1 MPAPFKPVIR
11 DELDVSNFAEEF
23 TEMDPTYSPAA
34 LPQNCD
40 RIFQV
45 GGIPMRD
52 AAFCPP
58 PLMSQDSFYAVV
70 RVGRGRRQTK
80 NGIMH
85 RLLLSAAIFDILESS
100 SEVLTVLKSL
110 L

>member
-1 MPAPFKPVIR
+1 MIR

-45 GGIPMRD
+45 GGIPMRGLAAPPPSRRKTAFMRSSVWD
-52 AAFCPP
+52 AACDCV
-58 PLMSQDSFYAVV
+58 ST
-70 RVGRGRRQTK
+70 QTK
-80 NGIMH
+80 NGIRH
-85 RLLLSAAIFDILESS
+85 RLLLSVAIFDILESS